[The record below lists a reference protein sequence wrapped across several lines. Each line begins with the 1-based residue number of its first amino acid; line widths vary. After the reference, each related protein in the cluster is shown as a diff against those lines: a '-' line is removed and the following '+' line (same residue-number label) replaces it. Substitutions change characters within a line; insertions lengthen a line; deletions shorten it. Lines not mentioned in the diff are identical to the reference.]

1 MTEIVDITALEARPG
16 AVALD
21 GEPRVIRLAL
31 DAGETVPA
39 HDHPGT
45 TVLFFVVSG
54 TVAVELDGA
63 PHELATGELLRF
75 DGDREIAVD
84 AIDDATALVTLVED

>member
-1 MTEIVDITALEARPG
+1 MTEIVDVADLETRPG

-45 TVLFFVVSG
+45 TVLLFVVAG

-63 PHELATGELLRF
+63 AHELAAGELLRF
-75 DGDREIAVD
+75 DGDRAIAIE
-84 AIDDATALVTLVED
+84 AIDDATALVTLVEA